1 MSKDFD
7 IGFRVFC
14 CLGFKK
20 EFWFLFFLSLSLVC
34 VSSRGRAKRFVLEA
48 ESLRAR
54 RAKKAE
60 RKPRRIV
67 RALLCVC
74 VCVATTVVVV
84 FAIVYLSL
92 VVVEKKHITTKS
104 NCVGLERRLNRPIR
118 IW

>member
-20 EFWFLFFLSLSLVC
+20 EFWFLFFSLSLCLCFVPRESKALC
-34 VSSRGRAKRFVLEA
+34 FGSIISESETREKSR
-48 ESLRAR
+48 SR
-54 RAKKAE
+54 RAAAHC
-60 RKPRRIV
+60 PS
-67 RALLCVC
+67 ALCVC
-74 VCVATTVVVV
+74 VCGSDDGGGGVRDC
-84 FAIVYLSL
+84 ILSL

-104 NCVGLERRLNRPIR
+104 NCVGLERELDR

>member
-20 EFWFLFFLSLSLVC
+20 EFWFLFFLSLSVC

-48 ESLRAR
+48 SSLRVR
-54 RAKKAE
+54 RAKRKKKQKQKSRGALSE
-60 RKPRRIV
+60 RFF
-67 RALLCVC
+67 LCVC
-74 VCVATTVVVV
+74 GSDDGGGGVRDY
-84 FAIVYLSL
+84 ILSL
-92 VVVEKKHITTKS
+92 VVVEKKHINTKS
-104 NCVGLERRLNRPIR
+104 NCVGLERELDR

>member
-20 EFWFLFFLSLSLVC
+20 EFWFLFFLSLSVC

-48 ESLRAR
+48 SSLRVR

-60 RKPRRIV
+60 AEEPRRIV
-67 RALLCVC
+67 RALVCVC
-74 VCVATTVVVV
+74 VCGSDDGGGGVRDC
-84 FAIVYLSL
+84 ILSL

-104 NCVGLERRLNRPIR
+104 NCVGLERELDR